1 MRQKLVTSMF
11 AVALAFGAVACE
23 EPKKETPPPAKEG
36 AMKEGGM
43 KEGAMK
49 EGAMK
54 EGEMKK
60 EGAMAEGVKKV
71 GGADMFPTKNIIE
84 NALNSPIHKTLVAA
98 VQAAGLVDTL
108 KGPGP
113 FTVLAPVDEAFAK
126 LPKGTVEG
134 LLKPES
140 KPALQKVLTY
150 HVIAGKHSGAEIL
163 KEIEEGKGK
172 HTYETVSK
180 GKLIAEKEGDKIV
193 FVDEKGGKS
202 AVTISDVNQSNG
214 VIHVV
219 DTVLLPK

>member
-1 MRQKLVTSMF
+1 MF
-11 AVALAFGAVACE
+11 AVALALGAVACE

-36 AMKEGGM
+36 AMKEG
-43 KEGAMK
+43 AMK

-54 EGEMKK
+54 EGDMKK
-60 EGAMAEGVKKV
+60 EGGMAEGVKKV

-84 NALNSPIHKTLVAA
+84 NAVNSPIHKTLVAA

-108 KGPGP
+108 KGAGP
-113 FTVLAPVDEAFAK
+113 FTVLAPVDDAFAK

-134 LLKPES
+134 LLKPE
-140 KPALQKVLTY
+140 KKADLTKVLTY
-150 HVIAGKHSGAEIL
+150 HVIAGKHSGADIL

-193 FVDEKGGKS
+193 FVDEGGHKS
-202 AVTISDVNQSNG
+202 TVTVSDVNQSNG